1 MLLFGH
7 GGSAPRRR
15 RRIRRR
21 PGRYT
26 HLLVCR
32 GQGRSRARLL
42 RRNRLRRIRLEVRR
56 PRLRPPPPH
65 RPLALPRPWPKR
77 GAARP
82 RPRVVR
88 RHLRPSR
95 CRDRR
100 GGPEESGHPRSF
112 DGRPGRARIPPPPSG
127 AGARTRAHLRKLW
140 PSARHLPRLA
150 DAEDD
155 VPRPAPGRRPLAGGH
170 RVPLAGDRQRR
181 VGVPDRHPPRGE
193 REAGPPRGLRS
204 LLHPS
209 LRDGSG
215 ALPGHAQA
223 RERAFRRG
231 PPRARER
238 ADAHRG
244 RHRRYLHT
252 VPPLRGDAP
261 AHLRLG
267 DAFRAGWDAR
277 RSHRATRGHRSA
289 AGEVALAHLR
299 QEAPGPRRL
308 LSMRRIALALALLC
322 AGTAR
327 AADPRFDWQTIDTPH
342 FEIHFHQGEY
352 RFAARLARM
361 AEAAHAR
368 LSPLLD
374 HVPDG
379 RTQVV
384 LTDDTDFA
392 NGSASPV
399 LYTLVHDSRRRPI
412 RAPRSAISTTG
423 WRSFSTTSTR
433 TSSTSTP
440 SLASPRPSTPSSV
453 SSGSR
458 TARSPP
464 GSSRAS
470 PPSRRAT
477 SPPAAGCAPRRRR

>member
-88 RHLRPSR
+88 RHLRRSR

-155 VPRPAPGRRPLAGGH
+155 VPR
-170 RVPLAGDRQRR
+170 
-181 VGVPDRHPPRGE
+181 
-193 REAGPPRGLRS
+193 
-204 LLHPS
+204 LL
-209 LRDGSG
+209 
-215 ALPGHAQA
+215 QA
-223 RERAFRRG
+223 
-231 PPRARER
+231 
-238 ADAHRG
+238 
-244 RHRRYLHT
+244 
-252 VPPLRGDAP
+252 
-261 AHLRLG
+261 
-267 DAFRAGWDAR
+267 
-277 RSHRATRGHRSA
+277 
-289 AGEVALAHLR
+289 
-299 QEAPGPRRL
+299 
-308 LSMRRIALALALLC
+308 
-322 AGTAR
+322 
-327 AADPRFDWQTIDTPH
+327 
-342 FEIHFHQGEY
+342 
-352 RFAARLARM
+352 AARWP
-361 AEAAHAR
+361 EATEFLWRAIVSGEWVYQIATHLEVNGKLVHR
-368 LSPLLD
+368 E
-374 HVPDG
+374 
-379 RTQVV
+379 
-384 LTDDTDFA
+384 DFA
-392 NGSASPV
+392 P
-399 LYTLVHDSRRRPI
+399 YFTH
-412 RAPRSAISTTG
+412 
-423 WRSFSTTSTR
+423 
-433 TSSTSTP
+433 
-440 SLASPRPSTPSSV
+440 
-453 SSGSR
+453 
-458 TARSPP
+458 
-464 GSSRAS
+464 
-470 PPSRRAT
+470 
-477 SPPAAGCAPRRRR
+477 